1 LSEIFQEEE
10 PTAHT
15 LLLFQDVLAKIHG
28 AKTMNYKEPIIIE
41 HLAFLSVKYNLYL
54 SELYQALIS
63 ARAIGKSTC
72 GDLSIDYR
80 GIINHQAVFLITK
93 VNKVIMQFRVEEA
106 FLLRKN
112 ISFESWL
119 DTDKIRRQMSKQ
131 NHGVDLTFIQNLR
144 RGMKK
149 INLKAEVLE
158 NEESKIVNTQYG
170 SRVKVTNIWVADETG
185 KVKLCLWGEQA
196 SLPSVGDMVQIK
208 GASVRTFK
216 GDNLLSLGRYGTLT
230 VLQQLLVSNVKR
242 FE

>member
-1 LSEIFQEEE
+1 
-10 PTAHT
+10 
-15 LLLFQDVLAKIHG
+15 
-28 AKTMNYKEPIIIE
+28 MNYKEPIIIE
-41 HLAFLSVKYNLYL
+41 HLAFLSVKFNLYI

-72 GDLSIDYR
+72 GELTIDYR
-80 GIINHQAVFLITK
+80 GTINHQIVFLITK
-93 VNKVIMQFRVEEA
+93 INKVIMQFRVEEA

-119 DTDKIRRQMSKQ
+119 NTDKVRRQMSKQ
-131 NHGVDLTFIQNLR
+131 NLAVDSTFIQNLR

-158 NEESKIVNTQYG
+158 TPETKVVNTQYG
-170 SRVKVTNIWVADETG
+170 SRVKVTDMWVSDETG

-196 SLPSVGDMVQIK
+196 SLPSAGDMVQIK

-230 VLQQLLVSNVKR
+230 ILQPLLVDNGKGYN
-242 FE
+242 